1 MSARKD
7 RNLLSQPNCIHF
19 NLRKAMRAVSQHYD
33 KILQPTGLR
42 GTQFSI
48 LSAISI
54 LGQVSITDL
63 AERMVIDRTTL
74 TRNLKPLELD
84 VFIEITP
91 GEDRRIKVV
100 KLTVQGRSVLKQ
112 AMPYWEK
119 AQASMLQHLGEKR
132 ANGLLDDLN
141 KAAAIDRSQ

>member
-1 MSARKD
+1 MSEKKD
-7 RNLLSQPNCIHF
+7 RNLLHQPNCIHF

-63 AERMVIDRTTL
+63 AERMVMDRTTL
-74 TRNLKPLELD
+74 TRNLKPLELET
-84 VFIEITP
+84 FISISP

-100 KLTVQGRSVLKQ
+100 KLTAQGRSILKK
-112 AMPYWEK
+112 AMPYWKE
-119 AQASMLQHLGEKR
+119 AQAGMLQHLGEKR

-141 KAAAIDRSQ
+141 EAATIDRS